1 MNAFQGGKPQVRILF
16 IIIQLTLILSACAV
30 QQGRQE
36 QNIEKESTRQ
46 QETKPIHV
54 KDTSQETKDN
64 GTRTD
69 IAKHLVGVAEKVP
82 DVKDATA
89 VVLGGYAVV
98 GIDVDDNLDRSKVE
112 TIKYSVAQALKN
124 DRHGANAVVVADPD
138 TVSRLN
144 EMGREIS
151 EGRPVTG
158 ILDELAAIVGRVLP
172 EVPNDVIDDEDE
184 PQTKQQNDQ
193 LNEKQEKEMET
204 EQNDQSD
211 HHMKKNNND

>member
-1 MNAFQGGKPQVRILF
+1 MRILF

>member
-1 MNAFQGGKPQVRILF
+1 NV
-16 IIIQLTLILSACAV
+16 
-30 QQGRQE
+30 
-36 QNIEKESTRQ
+36 
-46 QETKPIHV
+46 
-54 KDTSQETKDN
+54 
-64 GTRTD
+64 TRTD
-69 IAKHLVGVAEKVP
+69 MAKHLVSVAEKNP

-98 GIDVDDNLDRSKVE
+98 GIDVDDTLDRSKVE

-124 DRHGANAVVVADPD
+124 DRYGANAVVIADPD
-138 TVSRLN
+138 TVGRLR
-144 EMGREIS
+144 EMSREIS
-151 EGRPVTG
+151 EGHPVTG

-172 EVPNDVIDDEDE
+172 EVPNDVIDNEDE

-193 LNEKQEKEMET
+193 LNRKQQQEMEK

>member
-1 MNAFQGGKPQVRILF
+1 MRILF

-36 QNIEKESTRQ
+36 QNFEKESTRQ

>member
-1 MNAFQGGKPQVRILF
+1 MRILF
-16 IIIQLTLILSACAV
+16 IIIQLTLILSACAY
-30 QQGRQE
+30 QQGKQG
-36 QNIEKESTRQ
+36 QNVEKESTRQ

-54 KDTSQETKDN
+54 KDTTQGTKDN

-69 IAKHLVGVAEKVP
+69 IAKHLVSVAEKNP

-98 GIDVDDNLDRSKVE
+98 GIDVDDTLDRSKVE

-124 DRHGANAVVVADPD
+124 DRYGANAVVIADPD
-138 TVSRLN
+138 TVSRLR
-144 EMGREIS
+144 EMSREIS
-151 EGRPVTG
+151 EGHPVTG

-172 EVPNDVIDDEDE
+172 EVPNDVIDNEDE

-193 LNEKQEKEMET
+193 LNRKQQQEMEK

>member
-1 MNAFQGGKPQVRILF
+1 MRILF
-16 IIIQLTLILSACAV
+16 IIIQLTLILSACTY
-30 QQGRQE
+30 QQGRQD
-36 QNIEKESTRQ
+36 QNVEEESTRQ

-54 KDTSQETKDN
+54 KDTTQETKDN

-69 IAKHLVGVAEKVP
+69 IAKHLVSVAEKIP

-98 GIDVDDNLDRSKVE
+98 GIDVDDTLDRSKVE

-124 DRHGANAVVVADPD
+124 DRYGANAVVIADPD

-144 EMGREIS
+144 EMSREIS

-172 EVPNDVIDDEDE
+172 EVPNDVIDNEDE

-193 LNEKQEKEMET
+193 LNRKQQQEMDQ

-211 HHMKKNNND
+211 HHMKKNTND

>member
-1 MNAFQGGKPQVRILF
+1 MRILF
-16 IIIQLTLILSACAV
+16 IIIQVTLILSACAV

-151 EGRPVTG
+151 EGRPITG

-193 LNEKQEKEMET
+193 LNRKQEKEMET